1 MDPPIPPLW
10 KLIPMGGGLNIFRG
24 GPKIFKI
31 LANEEGGRWKPWCG
45 VGRGEWS
52 LTGLNSI
59 LGTSQFRPYHRLLHK
74 VTI

>member
-31 LANEEGGRWKPWCG
+31 LANEEGG
-45 VGRGEWS
+45 VGNLRVVLE
-52 LTGLNSI
+52 GLN
-59 LGTSQFRPYHRLLHK
+59 GLLL
-74 VTI
+74 V